1 MTSLFY
7 HAEKGYNP
15 QDSVTYAW
23 IGFYSQM
30 YESGTTRWR
39 WTDTSPTSFT
49 QWAAGEPNAEHIS
62 SKRSCAYL
70 DSRLGWHVDT
80 NCNAKINFI
89 CKSNTQEI
97 DLSPP
102 ADDRGRLLDC
112 ADTYG
117 EDWHATSNEPGRGYH
132 CMKAYPKEVDW
143 HEAEHICNSRG
154 AHLMSIHSN
163 GKE

>member
-1 MTSLFY
+1 MGDKVWHTVADDKEGNTGAPY
-7 HAEKGYNP
+7 
-15 QDSVTYAW
+15 W
-23 IGFYSQM
+23 IGSRQYCRSCAF
-30 YESGTTRWR
+30 EWV
-39 WTDTSPTSFT
+39 DHSPWDYTNWET
-49 QWAAGEPNAEHIS
+49 GEPNAEHIS

-97 DLSPP
+97 DLAPP

-117 EDWHATSNEPGRGYH
+117 EDWHSTSNEPGHGYH
-132 CMKAYPKEVDW
+132 CMA
-143 HEAEHICNSRG
+143 AFS
-154 AHLMSIHSN
+154 
-163 GKE
+163 